1 MRRLVVT
8 SATTLIAFALLTTTA
23 LAEDH
28 GQGTYGE
35 VTDKII
41 TNAGFLVI
49 IFFPLLAL
57 VLSLIQWKL
66 DSRKARR
73 KAATKK
79 LETDWHGGW

>member
-1 MRRLVVT
+1 MRRFVVT
-8 SATTLIAFALLTTTA
+8 SATALFTLALLAPTA
-23 LAEDH
+23 LANDH

-35 VTDKII
+35 ITDKNI

-49 IFFPLLAL
+49 IFFPLVAL
-57 VLSLIQWKL
+57 VFSLIQWKL

-79 LETDWHGGW
+79 LDADWHGGW

>member
-8 SATTLIAFALLTTTA
+8 SATTLITFALLASTA

-35 VTDKII
+35 ITDKNI
-41 TNAGFLVI
+41 TNAGFMVI
-49 IFFPLLAL
+49 AFFPLLVL
-57 VLSLIQWKL
+57 VLSIVQWKL

-73 KAATKK
+73 KAAAKK
-79 LETDWHGGW
+79 LQNDWHGGW

>member
-8 SATTLIAFALLTTTA
+8 STTTLIAFALLASTA
-23 LAEDH
+23 LAQDH
-28 GQGTYGE
+28 GQGTAGE
-35 VTDKII
+35 VTEKTV

-79 LETDWHGGW
+79 LEADWHGGW

>member
-8 SATTLIAFALLTTTA
+8 SAATLISFALLASTA

-35 VTDKII
+35 VSDKNI

-49 IFFPLLAL
+49 IFFPLLVL
-57 VLSLIQWKL
+57 VLSLIQWQLEK
-66 DSRKARR
+66 RKTRR
-73 KAATKK
+73 KAASKK
-79 LETDWHGGW
+79 LQADWHGGW

>member
-1 MRRLVVT
+1 MRRLVAT
-8 SATTLIAFALLTTTA
+8 SATTLITFALLASTA
-23 LAEDH
+23 LAADH
-28 GQGTYGE
+28 GQGTWGE
-35 VTDKII
+35 VSDKTI

-57 VLSLIQWKL
+57 VFSLIQWKL

-79 LETDWHGGW
+79 LESDWHGGW

>member
-8 SATTLIAFALLTTTA
+8 SATTLITFGLLASTA

-35 VTDKII
+35 VTDKNI
-41 TNAGFLVI
+41 TMAGFMVI
-49 IFFPLLAL
+49 AFFPLLVL

-73 KAATKK
+73 KAAAKK
-79 LETDWHGGW
+79 LEADWHGGW

>member
-8 SATTLIAFALLTTTA
+8 SATTLITFALLASTA
-23 LAEDH
+23 LADDH

-35 VTDKII
+35 VSDKNI
-41 TNAGFLVI
+41 TNAGFIVI
-49 IFFPLLAL
+49 AFFPLLVL
-57 VLSLIQWKL
+57 VLSLVQWKL

>member
-8 SATTLIAFALLTTTA
+8 SATTLLTFAILASTA

-35 VTDKII
+35 VSDKNI

-49 IFFPLLAL
+49 IFFPLLVL
-57 VLSLIQWKL
+57 VLSLVQWQL
-66 DSRKARR
+66 DKRKDRR
-73 KAATKK
+73 KKATKK
-79 LETDWHGGW
+79 LEADWHGGW

>member
-8 SATTLIAFALLTTTA
+8 SATTLITVALLASTA
-23 LAEDH
+23 LADDH

-35 VTDKII
+35 VSDKNI
-41 TNAGFLVI
+41 TNAGFIVI
-49 IFFPLLAL
+49 AFFPLLVL
-57 VLSLIQWKL
+57 VLSLVQWKL